1 MTITTEIST
10 TTIAS
15 TGFIGRWYQAV
26 VNDDLAVLALL
37 CALGLLASFYLM
49 THFPLSVE
57 DAAFLTSW
65 V

>member
-10 TTIAS
+10 TTKTS
-15 TGFIGRWYQAV
+15 TGIIGRWYQAV
-26 VNDDLAVLALL
+26 VNDDLAVLGLF

-49 THFPLSVE
+49 THFPLQVE

-65 V
+65 L